1 MYKRLLSFF
10 RAAPM
15 DRWADPGP
23 LMRQATHAVAL
34 GLVVVA
40 AAEAMFR
47 SRSPLQ
53 AFVAV
58 CSQAFIVLVVLIA
71 AFAWQRLRAPR
82 AQYRIALAACLLLL
96 CVCLYDLVAGVDGRR
111 QREIYGEALKL
122 SQLRLETAAH
132 TTDWQQ
138 LPEIETQP
146 QATGMY
152 GEYERLV
159 KTVIGRAVERH
170 RDYARELDE
179 LDLEESLS
187 AVRLAAPGGAAH
199 ANRQLRAASA
209 LALRH
214 RDRGLRELE
223 DGIAMPE
230 ALRLPRAER
239 ARLRDTLTAQ
249 AAYQRDAIQAS
260 WQADARYFEMAQA
273 VAALVDRSQDR
284 WRLDDQQALRFQDE
298 FAQTLYLDWREQLG
312 KLGEASQA
320 QRAAALQRLASAQA
334 WPQP

>member
-23 LMRQATHAVAL
+23 LMRQATHAAAL
-34 GLVVVA
+34 ALVVA
-40 AAEAMFR
+40 AAAEALFR
-47 SRSPLQ
+47 SHSPLQ

-58 CSQAFIVLVVLIA
+58 CSQAFIVLVILIA
-71 AFAWQRLRAPR
+71 AFAWRRLRAPR
-82 AQYRIALAACLLLL
+82 AQYRIALVACLVLLIL
-96 CVCLYDLVAGVDGRR
+96 CLSDLVAGVDGRR
-111 QREIYGEALKL
+111 QREIYGEALKV
-122 SQLRLETAAH
+122 SQQRLETAVQA
-132 TTDWQQ
+132 TDWQQ

-170 RDYARELDE
+170 RDYGRELDE
-179 LDLEESLS
+179 LKLDESLS
-187 AVRLAAPGGAAH
+187 AARLAAPGGAEH

-214 RDRGLRELE
+214 RDRGLQELE
-223 DGIAMPE
+223 AGIAMPD

-239 ARLRDTLTAQ
+239 ARLRDTLSAQ
-249 AAYQRDAIQAS
+249 AAFQRDAIQMS
-260 WQADARYFEMAQA
+260 WQADARYFELGQA
-273 VAALVDRSQDR
+273 VAALVDRTQDR
-284 WRLDDQQALRFQDE
+284 WHLDDQQALRFQDD
-298 FAQTLYLDWREQLG
+298 FAQTLYRDWREQLA
-312 KLGEASQA
+312 KLGEASQT